1 MNSQKLYYYNF
12 VNLKKKKK
20 ISTNG
25 PLVINLLASIDF
37 YNYQKG
43 LFVDKNCDDAQG
55 FFSLVLI
62 GYGKV
67 NNREFWLLG
76 YSLGLTWGMDGF
88 MQLPKVSGNKYCG
101 VHMMPL
107 WITF

>member
-1 MNSQKLYYYNF
+1 M
-12 VNLKKKKK
+12 KK

-37 YNYQKG
+37 YNYQTG
-43 LFVDKNCDDAQG
+43 LFRDSRCDDAQG
-55 FFSLVLI
+55 FFSLLLV
-62 GYGKV
+62 GYGRQA
-67 NNREFWLLG
+67 NQEFWWLG
-76 YSLGLTWGMDGF
+76 YSFGLTWGLDGY
-88 MQLPKVSGNKYCG
+88 MKLPLVSDNRYCG